1 MGELLNKP
9 YEISVWEDKLTQD
22 GRGFEEQ
29 KIAIIGSNTMSGPNK
44 VYDPVFNKKANG
56 EKTLTFSLKY
66 KYFDPYSENDEVVN
80 PFVAL
85 LVNERKVKLY
95 YDDEWYEFIVK
106 DHTEE
111 NKEYTWTYTCTD
123 AFVLELSKIGYNLE
137 FSSDLN
143 NNQGTAEELAQKT
156 IEDTDWQLGGISVGK
171 QLIEEPIYQAT
182 LRSVTGIEIKNASG
196 DGKRIPGAGAQ
207 VYVFYS
213 YVKNRN
219 GKFVQFISRDEE
231 SYTID
236 DKNVIT
242 ATNFR
247 ITTDLV
253 YDERHYPTE
262 NDDIVKGFWF
272 EAIPILQIGNAET
285 HYKANRLAYNQLTT
299 YDPVLQRTVDRFKVG
314 DREVYRYTDY
324 TYTTSNVVMN
334 YIANGENFNALE
346 DGTLQGWNPYVGKAD
361 GTEPSHD
368 ITKLKLVTKPE
379 LAEGVELADINLLS
393 QIEGFLVA
401 HFDGALNSDYENAI
415 YNEGF
420 KYNTSFINAITQGE
434 RFLFRWRAGK
444 GTLNEMEPVQ
454 NLGLIVAKYT
464 QDTPTWGYYYK
475 HIDPENII
483 LRIEGSV
490 KELNNIIEGGSI
502 QKTAESGIAYVI
514 DGVVQTPST
523 KYIYIDNGEEYIWD
537 GEQSNFIPRTDTNYL
552 PYYYVTGEAKRALTN
567 AVLTDPAEKIG
578 IFIYPI
584 GESAAGDYFI
594 QDIQLTRYVED
605 ANGQPVLI
613 GNVPTATSNPT
624 EYYYLKPS
632 VGADADDVETF
643 TSAAELLEDMGTT
656 EKLIPLYNEG
666 SEKVL
671 SISISQSNCFNVLQT
686 IAETFEC
693 WIDLVVDHDARGY
706 ISRDEDGR
714 PRKYVYLNEYAGDN
728 NWAGFKYG
736 VNLDTIERNI
746 NSDEIVTKLIVD
758 QSQSDYVPE
767 GYVSIANA
775 KSNSSGESYILNF
788 DYYYSQG
795 LLDRDEVEADI
806 AKFVAAVKDI
816 NLKYQEKEAQRRDLE
831 ASFTNLASKRNVYT
845 ELVETA
851 KDTKNQARADFEQLT
866 GWTYDDYR
874 KEQQKETTI
883 KYEDSYYIP
892 TTDTEIIP
900 GKDYYYE
907 DDSETIK
914 MVLVESPV
922 IDDIST
928 YYEILDDLT
937 KEETIFDTLGELY
950 VSSVTINNYAGL
962 LSNVEKEYWEVRTK
976 LRGSENYKVSVWVNR
991 DELNERHVMIE
1002 LSDFL
1007 PGFTFEIGGK
1017 SGTSTVST
1025 SFFDIPTDATEI
1037 TFTAPEGYT
1046 IETTTYEIN
1055 DSKVAKFKIINDETI
1070 EGLDDEIE
1078 DLLDEKKELTKDFNN
1093 RYSRFIQEGTWNST
1107 DYIDSELYYLDALQ
1121 VSGTSAFPAI
1131 SYTINVVEIS
1141 QLEGY
1146 EWYQFDA
1153 GDKSY
1158 IEDTEFFGWANKNG
1172 VLTPAREEVIVSEVE
1187 WHLDDPSQNVITVQN
1202 YKTRFE
1208 DFFQRVNA
1216 AVQTVQYNEATY
1228 AKISS
1233 LMNADGTIN
1242 QNVLLQSL
1250 NRIAGQQYNLTSD
1263 GSIYIN
1269 GDQITVQNLNNS
1281 ANRVIINSEGIRIS
1295 SDGGT
1300 TWATAIDGRG
1310 INIGTV
1316 YTGMLNTDQVV
1327 IGGTDNPS
1335 FRWDKSGISAYKS
1348 GQDGI
1353 YDLQTYVRYDEY
1365 GLYGVKEGGS
1375 FKAKSLEDV
1384 KDKAHFAVTWDG
1396 FFIRNN
1402 YTGGGRVEI
1411 TSDNDFR
1418 VLNTVGDKENEKI
1431 KIGALEWIVPA
1442 EATFSSEKTYYIKGE
1457 NGYEKVENPTASE
1470 ISSYYEKKYE
1480 PQPGVEPSLYGIRIK
1495 NNAGKDVMTT
1505 DDDGNLI
1512 LTGAI
1517 EALEGNFGK
1526 LITVGKN
1533 DETVPNWIEIDGTRS
1548 VIRTSDFSDG
1558 AGSGWMINADG
1569 DAVFNNITAR
1579 GAIKTAVFEYA
1590 EIQAVGG
1597 VFLFRPSS
1605 TIKKARIA
1613 PNNTDLILEV
1623 EKPQLFVK
1631 ITYNKIENPDSE
1643 ANPQSAGWY
1652 EHSNYG
1658 YKLSQDV
1665 SVVSDKEY
1673 FNRVDTSGS
1682 WCKISNYIATGNEP
1696 DIAQGI
1702 LVNNGL
1708 AHVYQVIDVN
1718 LDSKEVTLSGAA
1730 VMVNG
1735 QSPVVTLDELKGG
1748 ALVDMGR
1755 EDGSSNYGIGVNS
1768 SDNTVNLPARAIS
1781 LFETNINKS
1790 AGAQLKVTYDYRGIL
1805 GTLPILAYE
1814 DNNALVNSLYH
1825 DYMEGTQGIYTD
1837 NMYIGNRDQYIAFYT
1852 AVDDK
1857 KVKTKHLKI
1866 NAKELTL
1873 KAGIF
1878 KQLNPDSEQNFIYLS
1893 NEDYATDV
1901 ANGISINNSDTKA
1914 DWRLVIGNKFGVDK
1928 AGNLY
1933 ASNAV
1938 ISGHI
1943 QATSGS
1949 FGRGADIVNGQFVV
1963 EQGSVSGLTSALDE
1977 ATGYVLTVETDYSNQ
1992 QNVNLTAH
2000 LYYGNKEVTT
2010 TKPSSMFRW
2019 YRKSEILDYF
2029 IVENPAGNPQAKGWY
2044 EKQEDTYVL
2053 TTDTEIVEGKDYY
2066 EYTNIEPLGG
2076 AYSIRFDRNKAGYGT
2091 TIICRFNDEALLTTP
2106 DNYAVETPDNYLL
2119 TARV

>member
-80 PFVAL
+80 PFAAL

-137 FSSDLN
+137 FSADLN

-156 IEDTDWQLGGISVGK
+156 IEDTDWQLGGTSVGK

-262 NDDIVKGFWF
+262 NDNIVKGFWF
-272 EAIPILQIGNAET
+272 EATPILQIGNAET

-334 YIANGENFNALE
+334 FISNGENFNALE
-346 DGTLQGWNPYVGKAD
+346 DGTLQGWNPYVGKAN

-368 ITKLKLVTKPE
+368 ITKLKLVTRPE

-523 KYIYIDNGEEYIWD
+523 KYIYIVKEWNEEKGEFEEKEYVWD
-537 GEQSNFIPRTDTNYL
+537 GEQGNFIPHTDTNYL

-578 IFIYPI
+578 IFIYPT
-584 GESAAGDYFI
+584 GDSAEGDYFI

-605 ANGQPVLI
+605 ASGQPVLI

-632 VGADADDVETF
+632 VGSDADDVETF
-643 TSAAELLEDMGTT
+643 TSAAELLEDMGTA

-693 WIDLVVDHDARGY
+693 WIDLIVDHDARGY

-892 TTDTEIIP
+892 TTDTEIVLD
-900 GKDYYYE
+900 KAYYTYN
-907 DDSETIK
+907 SETEE
-914 MVLVESPV
+914 MTVVESPDV
-922 IDDIST
+922 AAIGT

-950 VSSVTINNYAGL
+950 VSSATINNYAGL

-1269 GDQITVQNLNNS
+1269 GDQITVRNLNNS

-1396 FFIRNN
+1396 FFIKNS
-1402 YTGGGRVEI
+1402 YEGGGQVSI
-1411 TSDNDFR
+1411 TSDNDFQ
-1418 VLNTVGDKENEKI
+1418 VLQNGGSEKI
-1431 KIGALEWIVPA
+1431 KIGALEWLDA
-1442 EATFSSEKTYYIKGE
+1442 
-1457 NGYEKVENPTASE
+1457 NGQITTNPNE
-1470 ISSYYEKKYE
+1470 
-1480 PQPGVEPSLYGIRIK
+1480 GVGAPTLYGIRIK
-1495 NNAGKDVMTT
+1495 NNAGDTVLRTG
-1505 DDDGNLI
+1505 DDGNLEI
-1512 LTGAI
+1512 TGKITANSGHI
-1517 EALEGNFGK
+1517 GGMEVDNQRLKMKYIIFEPNKGIYSTYPNELGK
-1526 LITVGKN
+1526 TPV
-1533 DETVPNWIEIDGTRS
+1533 DPSVSVPPFIISDTDGSAT
-1548 VIRTSDFSDG
+1548 
-1558 AGSGWMINADG
+1558 
-1569 DAVFNNITAR
+1569 FNNVTVR
-1579 GAIKTAVFEYA
+1579 GSIKTSVFEYE

-1597 VFLFRPSS
+1597 AFLFRPSS
-1605 TIKKARIA
+1605 AIRQATVNGA
-1613 PNNTDLILEV
+1613 DLDLVV
-1623 EKPQLFVK
+1623 EKGGLFKVGDWLKVSNFSSETTEDGVSPDELNGFGLTYIYPVK
-1631 ITYNKIENPDSE
+1631 A
-1643 ANPQSAGWY
+1643 ANGTHLTLDGAAALLVEQG
-1652 EHSNYG
+1652 
-1658 YKLSQDV
+1658 LSTEDLV
-1665 SVVSDKEY
+1665 G
-1673 FNRVDTSGS
+1673 GS
-1682 WCKISNYIATGNEP
+1682 
-1696 DIAQGI
+1696 
-1702 LVNNGL
+1702 
-1708 AHVYQVIDVN
+1708 VIDF
-1718 LDSKEVTLSGAA
+1718 
-1730 VMVNG
+1730 
-1735 QSPVVTLDELKGG
+1735 
-1748 ALVDMGR
+1748 GR
-1755 EDGSSNYGIGVNS
+1755 HATKQVESDGETYTIDVPGSNNYGIGINS
-1768 SDNTVNLPARAIS
+1768 SDGFINLPPRAIS
-1781 LFETNINKS
+1781 LFETVIHPN
-1790 AGAQLKVTYDYRGIL
+1790 QDPKVSYRFRGIL
-1805 GTLPILAYE
+1805 GTLPDPLESNI
-1814 DNNALVNSLYH
+1814 NVNSSVYNN
-1825 DYMEGTQGIYTD
+1825 MIGTQGIYTD
-1837 NMYIGNRDQYIAFYT
+1837 NMYLGDKSKYIAFYT
-1852 AVDDK
+1852 DQDNK
-1857 KVKTKHLKI
+1857 
-1866 NAKELTL
+1866 
-1873 KAGIF
+1873 
-1878 KQLNPDSEQNFIYLS
+1878 KQLRI
-1893 NEDYATDV
+1893 A
-1901 ANGISINNSDTKA
+1901 
-1914 DWRLVIGNKFGVDK
+1914 
-1928 AGNLY
+1928 
-1933 ASNAV
+1933 
-1938 ISGHI
+1938 
-1943 QATSGS
+1943 
-1949 FGRGADIVNGQFVV
+1949 GADIVFTYTDA
-1963 EQGSVSGLTSALDE
+1963 QGGVSEKTLDE
-1977 ATGYVLTVETDYSNQ
+1977 RIDEIEAGTGDDAINVEID
-1992 QNVNLTAH
+1992 
-2000 LYYGNKEVTT
+2000 
-2010 TKPSSMFRW
+2010 SS
-2019 YRKSEILDYF
+2019 
-2029 IVENPAGNPQAKGWY
+2029 AGNIFINGVISTILRCYVYKGGV
-2044 EKQEDTYVL
+2044 DITHDNTYIK
-2053 TTDTEIVEGKDYY
+2053 T
-2066 EYTNIEPLGG
+2066 YTWKKINIIDGSEVQGWTPTAVALEPN
-2076 AYSIRFDRNKAGYGT
+2076 AIRITADDVDSKAVFQCMVD
-2091 TIICRFNDEALLTTP
+2091 IEEA
-2106 DNYAVETPDNYLL
+2106 
-2119 TARV
+2119 